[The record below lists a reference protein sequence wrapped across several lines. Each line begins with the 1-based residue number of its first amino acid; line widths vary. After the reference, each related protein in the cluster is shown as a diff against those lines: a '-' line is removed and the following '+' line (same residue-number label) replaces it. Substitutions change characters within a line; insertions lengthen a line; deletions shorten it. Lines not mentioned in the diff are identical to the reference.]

1 MGALSKPSIDWGSAA
16 LTLPGQTES
25 GDRCIVKPF
34 PDGALVAAV
43 DGIGHGDEAAAAALA
58 AIATLEAAP
67 HQEPVITLLTQCHEN
82 LRSTR
87 GVVMS
92 LAWFDVL
99 HGMMTWLGVGNVM
112 GILLRPQFALSF
124 TEETLLLRGGVVG
137 SQLPVLQ
144 AAVLQVNPGDTLIL
158 ATDGLR
164 TNFATGPIR
173 YEPPQKAADRIL
185 AEHAKGNDDALVLV
199 ARYLGGPA

>member
-1 MGALSKPSIDWGSAA
+1 MGTLTRPLIDWGFAA
-16 LTLPGQTES
+16 LALPGQTES
-25 GDRCIVKPF
+25 GDRCLVKLF
-34 PDGALVAAV
+34 CEGVLVAAV
-43 DGIGHGDEAAAAALA
+43 DGIGHGDEAAAAAQA
-58 AIATLEAAP
+58 AIATLEADP
-67 HQEPVITLLTQCHEN
+67 REPVITLLTRCHEN

-92 LAWFDVL
+92 VAWFDVR
-99 HGMMTWLGVGNVM
+99 HGMMTWLGVGNVL
-112 GILLRPQFALSF
+112 GILLRRQSTMSF

-144 AAVLQVNPGDTLIL
+144 AAVLQVNPGDTLIF
-158 ATDGLR
+158 ATDGVR
-164 TNFATGPIR
+164 SNFATGPIR

-185 AEHAKGNDDALVLV
+185 AEHSKGNDDALVLV